1 MGCETRRPIG
11 IPRGGAE
18 LSQRCQRIS
27 SWICGLWV
35 VMLWVVGMF
44 HLDIVIDSAVMY
56 ERLSFLT
63 YLIRLCWHHCLQQIP
78 VRPTQL
84 HFYELISQLWWIKR
98 LVWHWFIVI
107 KVHLWILQ
115 GDNVTPQVLFQHVPE
130 ETG

>member
-1 MGCETRRPIG
+1 
-11 IPRGGAE
+11 
-18 LSQRCQRIS
+18 
-27 SWICGLWV
+27 
-35 VMLWVVGMF
+35 MF

-98 LVWHWFIVI
+98 KQSLFPDGGSLTRICDWFDTDS
-107 KVHLWILQ
+107 LW
-115 GDNVTPQVLFQHVPE
+115 
-130 ETG
+130 